1 MMATGTAALRAEERD
16 GQSGRDH
23 RALEARLARD
33 AAEVEAAQRLR
44 YRVFYEEMT
53 ATPSAEMHAAR
64 RDFDRFDAICDHLL
78 VLDGRLGDGPEAV
91 VGTYRLLRGEVAARH
106 GGFYSEGEFDLGSL
120 AAHRART
127 LELGRAC
134 VDARYR
140 TRATMQRLWSGVADY
155 VFAHD
160 VRVMLGCASLPGTD
174 TGALAPA
181 LSYLHHRHLAPPELR
196 PRALPALFRRM
207 DLLPPER
214 FAESDAMAA
223 LEARAVVAGLP
234 PLVKGYLRLGGFVG
248 EGAVV
253 DHQFGTTDVCVVVA
267 VDRVT
272 DKYFNHYR
280 RKLGRD

>member
-1 MMATGTAALRAEERD
+1 MAAGAAARRD
-16 GQSGRDH
+16 GDEAGGEAAGGA

-53 ATPSAEMHAAR
+53 ASPTAEMRAAG
-64 RDFDRFDAICDHLL
+64 RDFDRFDATCDHLL
-78 VLDGRLGDGPEAV
+78 VLDHRLGDGPGAI
-91 VGTYRLLRGEVAARH
+91 VGTYRLLRGEVAGRH
-106 GGFYSEGEFDLGSL
+106 GGFYSETEFDLGALS
-120 AAHRART
+120 ARRAGI

-140 TRATMQRLWSGVADY
+140 TRATMQRLWSGIAGY

-160 VRVMLGCASLPGTD
+160 VEVMLGCASLPGTD
-174 TGALAPA
+174 PEALAPT
-181 LSYLHHRHLAPPELR
+181 LSYLHHRHLAPPGLR
-196 PRALPALFRRM
+196 PRALPELFRRM

-280 RKLGRD
+280 RKLGRG

>member
-1 MMATGTAALRAEERD
+1 MMATGTAALHAEERD
-16 GQSGRDH
+16 GQAGRDH
-23 RALEARLARD
+23 RTLEARLARD
-33 AAEVEAAQRLR
+33 TSEVEAAQRLR

-53 ATPSAEMHAAR
+53 ATPSAAMRTAR

-78 VLDGRLGDGPEAV
+78 VLDGQLGDGPEAI
-91 VGTYRLLRGEVAARH
+91 VGTYRLLRGEVADRH
-106 GGFYSEGEFDLGSL
+106 GGFYTESEFDLGALSG
-120 AAHRART
+120 ARART

-134 VDARYR
+134 VDMRYR
-140 TRATMQRLWSGVADY
+140 TRATMQRLWSGIADY
-155 VFAHD
+155 VFGHD
-160 VRVMLGCASLPGTD
+160 VAIMLGCASLPGTD
-174 TGALAPA
+174 PEALAPA

-196 PRALPALFRRM
+196 PRALPGRFERM

-223 LEARAVVAGLP
+223 LDARAVVAGLP

-248 EGAVV
+248 DGAVV
-253 DHQFGTTDVCVVVA
+253 DQQFGTTDVCVVVA

-280 RKLGRD
+280 RKLGRG

>member
-1 MMATGTAALRAEERD
+1 MMATGTAALHAEERD
-16 GQSGRDH
+16 GQAGRDH
-23 RALEARLARD
+23 RTLEARLARD
-33 AAEVEAAQRLR
+33 TSEVEAAQRLR

-53 ATPSAEMHAAR
+53 ATPSAAMRTAR
-64 RDFDRFDAICDHLL
+64 RDFDCFDAICDHLL

-91 VGTYRLLRGEVAARH
+91 VGTYRLLRGDVATRH
-106 GGFYSEGEFDLGSL
+106 GGLYSETEFDLGAL
-120 AAHRART
+120 AAHRARI

-140 TRATMQRLWSGVADY
+140 TRATMQRLWSGIADY
-155 VFAHD
+155 VFTHD
-160 VRVMLGCASLPGTD
+160 VGVMLGCASLPGTD
-174 TGALAPA
+174 PEAIAPA

-196 PRALPALFRRM
+196 PRALPGLFRRM

-214 FAESDAMAA
+214 FAESDAVAA

-234 PLVKGYLRLGGFVG
+234 PLIKGYLRLGGFVG